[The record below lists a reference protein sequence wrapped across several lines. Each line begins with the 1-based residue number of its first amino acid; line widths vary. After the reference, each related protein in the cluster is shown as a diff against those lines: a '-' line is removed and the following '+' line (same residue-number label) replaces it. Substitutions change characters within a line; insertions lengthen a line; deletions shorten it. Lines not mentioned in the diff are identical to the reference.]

1 MPIQRQGKR
10 SKASKKDQPKRK
22 RYNVQQRGFKRRI
35 TDLEKHI
42 KKNPND
48 AQALVSLPEVQK
60 MRVKGHRKKSG
71 VIKRHYLGY
80 GGNK

>member
-22 RYNVQQRGFKRRI
+22 RYNVQQRGLKRRI

-42 KKNPND
+42 KKSPND

-60 MRVKGHRKKSG
+60 MQVKRHRKKLG